1 MVDPSIVNNNS
12 SSSHSGS
19 NHEGMTRKKRGRPMK
34 GQEGS
39 SGTVGEPLATA
50 TANDA
55 PRIRE
60 KRGLSKVGSTTVAHG
75 SAVMTRDNSILMTS
89 EAARLANQKAQQ
101 ESIRQ
106 QQALAQA
113 QSKAFRTRIR
123 RSLNS

>member
-89 EAARLANQKAQQ
+89 EAARLANIINQQLSKVQSENAEQSQKGGY
-101 ESIRQ
+101 R
-106 QQALAQA
+106 
-113 QSKAFRTRIR
+113 F
-123 RSLNS
+123 